1 MRISDLSSDVCSSD
15 LSAVAPF
22 LEALHARLWRTV
34 RHNSRSASPSSEMYS
49 KRAIGRRRT
58 SSSRLQEALGTERQ
72 AFAKLRIQPC
82 AKKSKNL
89 RMSSFQAA
97 RSSASSG
104 WARTGSASSN
114 CESATGRSDE
124 HTSELQSLM
133 RISYAVFCLKKKN

>member
-1 MRISDLSSDVCSSD
+1 MPLETVSIVRVKISFAWARRRTRRSQKI
-15 LSAVAPF
+15 
-22 LEALHARLWRTV
+22 ARLWRTV

-72 AFAKLRIQPC
+72 SFAKLRIQPC
-82 AKKSKNL
+82 AKKSQNL

-97 RSSASSG
+97 R
-104 WARTGSASSN
+104 
-114 CESATGRSDE
+114 RSEE

-133 RISYAVFCLKKKN
+133 RISHTVFCLKKKKN